1 MTRCLSRAFDIKV
14 KDCVTCLQEMN
25 YVLTPDF
32 AMKMININECKE
44 CRSPLIISGETGVGK
59 SFLIEAVSKLWNL
72 SAVGSIKEL
81 KSSLLKSIEE
91 KG

>member
-1 MTRCLSRAFDIKV
+1 MAS
-14 KDCVTCLQEMN
+14 LQEMN
-25 YVLTPDF
+25 YILTPDF
-32 AMKMININECKE
+32 AMKMININECQE

-81 KSSLLKSIEE
+81 KSSLLKNIEE